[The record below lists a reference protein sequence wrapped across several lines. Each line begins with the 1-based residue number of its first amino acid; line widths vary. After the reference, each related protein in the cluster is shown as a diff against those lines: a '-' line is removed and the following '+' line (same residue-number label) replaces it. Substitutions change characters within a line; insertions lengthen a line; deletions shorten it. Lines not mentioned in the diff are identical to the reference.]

1 MLSTSNIRPHQSALI
16 HGVTIRIL
24 LGILLSGLGGLMFLL
39 AFPPYGFWYL
49 AWFGFVPALLAQYRV
64 MPSRWSSLAAA
75 VFSGVWLGPFL
86 GRLFGP
92 DFGPFFQYL
101 GIWIAILNF
110 FVSKDRR
117 FHELTNYR
125 WFILQGVFAWVGLE
139 MVRAT
144 FIPLVATSAFIGYT
158 QAPQPWLIQ
167 PVSIFSVYGLNL
179 IIILCNYA
187 LAQGVMIWMD
197 RKWTVDDFVS
207 VDVRS
212 TKWWLLGMGITL
224 VVWISL
230 SLVLLNSPADQPK
243 VRVAALRPNFPL
255 PAFQDE
261 VNTSRVRFD
270 VISEQAREATDQ
282 GARILYTPE
291 MMFAFDPQQEFTEE
305 FRALVKEI
313 DAYLFITYVV
323 SQEGQPWRNE
333 AVLLTPQGEFLEVY
347 GKNHAFG
354 EPPSAVRGVF
364 PVYNTPL
371 GRLATLICHDA
382 NYTDIARK
390 LTANGAQIIAAPYR
404 EFAGFGEQAWTNV
417 LFRAVE
423 NRTAMVMSGVAS
435 VSAIINPDG
444 SLVEL
449 DTNIAGSRVILIG
462 DVTLGTGPT
471 LYTLTGDI
479 VGWAALAGWIIFMVF
494 QSATERRVKKME
506 AGSTAFPS

>member
-1 MLSTSNIRPHQSALI
+1 MLTTSETRSLPSVLI
-16 HGVTIRIL
+16 HGNTARLII
-24 LGILLSGLGGLMFLL
+24 GILLAGLSGLMFLL
-39 AFPPYGFWYL
+39 AFPPYGLWFL
-49 AWFGFVPALLAQYRV
+49 AWFGFVPALLAQYRL
-64 MPSRWSSLAAA
+64 MPLKWSSLASAIFA
-75 VFSGVWLGPFL
+75 VVWLGPFL

-101 GIWIAILNF
+101 GLWIAILNF
-110 FVSKDRR
+110 FVSKDRK
-117 FHELTNYR
+117 FHEMTKYR

-179 IIILCNYA
+179 MIILCNYA
-187 LAQGVMIWMD
+187 LAQAAMVWLD
-197 RKWTVDDFVS
+197 RKWTSPDVVP
-207 VDVRS
+207 VDVSS
-212 TKWWLLGMGITL
+212 TARWLVGLG
-224 VVWISL
+224 ISL
-230 SLVLLNSPADQPK
+230 AMWIGLSVAMFNRTVDQPT

-270 VISEQAREATDQ
+270 AIADQARQAAAQ
-282 GARILYTPE
+282 GAKILYTPE
-291 MMFAFDPQQEFTEE
+291 MAFAFDPQKEFTEE
-305 FRALVKEI
+305 FRALAKET
-313 DAYLFITYVV
+313 DAYIFITYVI
-323 SQEGQPWRNE
+323 SQEGEPWRNE
-333 AVLLTPQGEFLEVY
+333 AVLLTPAGEFLDVY

-354 EPPSAVRGVF
+354 EPPSAMRGVF
-364 PVYNTPL
+364 PVYDTPL

-423 NRTAMVMSGVAS
+423 NRTAMVITGVAS
-435 VSAIINPDG
+435 VAGIVNPDG
-444 SLVEL
+444 SLVAL
-449 DTNIAGSRVILIG
+449 DTDIKGSRVTLVG
-462 DVTLGTGPT
+462 DVTLGSGPT
-471 LYTLTGDI
+471 VYTFLGDI
-479 VGWAALAGWIIFMVF
+479 LGWVSLAAWIAFMIF
-494 QSATERRVKKME
+494 QSTTERRARK
-506 AGSTAFPS
+506 AGG